1 MPSSEPRPVVPVS
14 GILELLAPS
23 RCLACRARASTAW
36 CERCA
41 GELRAAPPG
50 CARCA
55 APAGKAHACWPPDA
69 PVDAT
74 YAVYDYRGPIAA
86 AIVTAK
92 LAGARSAWPELGQV
106 LADHLRVAQ
115 PPIEVVT
122 WVTTPAARV
131 RRRGIDHAR
140 VLAQAVGATLDV
152 PTLWLLDAHPDGY
165 DRDRYRCRRQ
175 LPGSHVLLVDD
186 VLTTGAT
193 AARAASALRVA
204 GADRVELAVLA
215 RAGTHPL
222 AVAPRVR

>member
-1 MPSSEPRPVVPVS
+1 MPSITRRPAVLVAGV
-14 GILELLAPS
+14 LELLAPS
-23 RCLACRARASTAW
+23 RCLACRARTSRFF
-36 CERCA
+36 CERCV
-41 GELRAAPPG
+41 GELRPVPPG
-50 CARCA
+50 CGRCA
-55 APAGKAHACWPPDA
+55 APAGRAHACWPPDA

-74 YAVYDYRGPIAA
+74 HAVYDYRGPIAA

-92 LAGARSAWPELGQV
+92 LAGARSAWPELGRV
-106 LADHLRVAQ
+106 LADHLRRAQ
-115 PPIEVVT
+115 PPIEIVT
-122 WVTTPAARV
+122 WVTTPAVRV

-140 VLAQAVGATLDV
+140 VLAQAVGLALDV
-152 PTLWLLDAHPDGY
+152 PTLRLLAARPDGP

-193 AARAASALRVA
+193 AARAAAALRAA

-222 AVAPRVR
+222 AVAGRVR